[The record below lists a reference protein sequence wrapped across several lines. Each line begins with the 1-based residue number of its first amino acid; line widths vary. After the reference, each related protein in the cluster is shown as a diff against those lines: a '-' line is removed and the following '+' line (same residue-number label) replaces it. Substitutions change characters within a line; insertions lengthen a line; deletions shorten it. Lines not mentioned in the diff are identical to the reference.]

1 MIGRSLLDL
10 FDKYAPLGSTILD
23 HIRRTRIDVHTI
35 VCLLK
40 PFPTDKSKVKWLNIE
55 VTNIC
60 NSNCRFCAYRYQDK
74 FRRSRGIMVDAIFEK
89 AVNDFKKCGGKFVSL
104 TPFAGEPLLDPS
116 IIDRTEFIKKSGL
129 WAGFF
134 TNGTFL
140 NRIDIDRLLKSGID
154 ALAISTAPLERGM
167 YELVY
172 QNKHY
177 EDLLNGLKN
186 LFVARNSLR
195 KDLIV
200 SLTFRSHIPMKE
212 VLSLPDFQKSIYP
225 LLTMEDRKAIIVN
238 TRGFDTWGGQ
248 ITEKDMVGNM
258 RLALPPLIKRR
269 PCAWTFNLYLT
280 WDGQVRACAC
290 RFAEAENEDGK
301 DDLYLGNIMES
312 SLTEI
317 WLGSEIK
324 RLRSSFREGN
334 LPLVCRN
341 CTMYR
346 PC

>member
-10 FDKYAPLGSTILD
+10 FDHYVPLGSTILD
-23 HIRRTRIDVHTI
+23 HMRRTRTDVHTI

-40 PFPTDKSKVKWLNIE
+40 PFPTGKSKLKWLNIE

-74 FRRSRGIMVDAIFEK
+74 FRRSRGIMADAIFEK
-89 AVNDFKKCGGKFVSL
+89 AVNDFKECGGKFISL

-140 NRIDIDRLLKSGID
+140 NRIDIGRLIKSGID

-186 LFVARNSLR
+186 LFIARNSLR

-200 SLTFRSHIPMKE
+200 NLTFRSHIPMKE

-225 LLTMEDRKAIIVN
+225 LLTVEDRKAIIVN

-258 RLALPPLIKRR
+258 RLALSPLIKRR
-269 PCAWTFNLYLT
+269 PCSWIFVPYIT
-280 WDGQVRACAC
+280 WDGQVRACPC
-290 RFAEAENEDGK
+290 RYGASTNEDGK
-301 DDLYLGNIMES
+301 DELYLGNILET
-312 SLTEI
+312 SLSEI
-317 WLGSEIK
+317 WTGPEIQNLWFGFK
-324 RLRSSFREGN
+324 SGN
-334 LPLVCRN
+334 LPTVCRR

-346 PC
+346 PS

>member
-10 FDKYAPLGSTILD
+10 FDHYVPLGSAILD
-23 HIRRTRIDVHTI
+23 HIRRARVDVNTI

-40 PFPTDKSKVKWLNIE
+40 PFPIDKSKLEWLNIE

-74 FRRSRGIMVDAIFEK
+74 FRHSKGIMADAIFEK
-89 AVNDFKKCGGKFVSL
+89 AVNDFETCGGKFISL

-116 IIDRTEFIKKSGL
+116 IIDRVEFIKKLGL

-134 TNGTFL
+134 TNGTLL
-140 NRIDIDRLLKSGID
+140 NKIDINRLLKSGID
-154 ALAISTAPLERGM
+154 ALTVSTAPLERGM
-167 YELVY
+167 YELIY
-172 QNKHY
+172 QNKRY
-177 EDLLNGLKN
+177 EDFLNGLNN
-186 LFVARNSLR
+186 LLMARNSLR

-212 VLSLPDFQKSIYP
+212 VLSLPDFQKIIYP
-225 LLTMEDRKAIIVN
+225 LLTMEDRKEIIVN

-248 ITEKDMVGNM
+248 ITEKDMVGDM

-269 PCAWTFNLYLT
+269 PCSWIFVPYIT
-280 WDGQVRACAC
+280 WDGQVRACPC
-290 RFAEAENEDGK
+290 RYGASTNGDGK
-301 DDLYLGNIMES
+301 DELYLGNILES
-312 SLTEI
+312 SLSEI
-317 WLGSEIK
+317 WTSPETKKLWFGFK
-324 RLRSSFREGN
+324 RGN
-334 LPLVCRN
+334 LPTVCRR

-346 PC
+346 PS

>member
-10 FDKYAPLGSTILD
+10 FDKYIPLGSTILD
-23 HIRRTRIDVHTI
+23 HIRRARTDAHTV

-40 PFPTDKSKVKWLNIE
+40 PFPADKSRLKWLNIE

-74 FRRSRGIMVDAIFEK
+74 FCPTKGIMGDAIFEK
-89 AVNDFKKCGGKFVSL
+89 AVNDFKECGGKFVSL

-116 IIDRTEFIKKSGL
+116 IIERIEFIKKLGL

-134 TNGTFL
+134 TNGTYL
-140 NRIDIDRLLKSGID
+140 NRIDIDRFLKSGID
-154 ALAISTAPLERGM
+154 GLAISTAPLDRGM

-177 EDLLNGLKN
+177 EDLLKGLKN
-186 LFVARNSLR
+186 LFMARNSLR

-200 SLTFRSHIPMKE
+200 ALTFRSHIAMKR
-212 VLSLPDFQKSIYP
+212 VLSLGDFQKVIYP
-225 LLTMEDRKAIIVN
+225 LLTMEDRRAIIVN

-248 ITEKDMVGNM
+248 ITKKHMVGSM

-269 PCAWTFNLYLT
+269 PC
-280 WDGQVRACAC
+280 
-290 RFAEAENEDGK
+290 
-301 DDLYLGNIMES
+301 
-312 SLTEI
+312 
-317 WLGSEIK
+317 
-324 RLRSSFREGN
+324 
-334 LPLVCRN
+334 
-341 CTMYR
+341 
-346 PC
+346 